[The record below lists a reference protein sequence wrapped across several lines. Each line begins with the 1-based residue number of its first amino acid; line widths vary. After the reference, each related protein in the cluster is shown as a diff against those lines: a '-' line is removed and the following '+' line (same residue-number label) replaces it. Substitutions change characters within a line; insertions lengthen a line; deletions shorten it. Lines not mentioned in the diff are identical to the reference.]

1 MKRNLL
7 EKIGVLVVKKDMV
20 KGLKGRV
27 YSGHVSG
34 KKVGVGCRIG
44 WKLQEGKRKRME
56 KRLGAWISASKP
68 HVSYTL

>member
-1 MKRNLL
+1 MKRNFL

-44 WKLQEGKRKRME
+44 WGQGWSWNGRGKIE
-56 KRLGAWISASKP
+56 
-68 HVSYTL
+68 